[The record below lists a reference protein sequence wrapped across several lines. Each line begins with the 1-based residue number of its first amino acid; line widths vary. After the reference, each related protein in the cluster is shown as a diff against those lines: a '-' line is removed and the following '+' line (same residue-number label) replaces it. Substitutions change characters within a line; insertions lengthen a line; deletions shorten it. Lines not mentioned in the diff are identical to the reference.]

1 MSYDISLVRFYHY
14 GLIIYLVLTST
25 QTFYTAS
32 HFHQIHYEKG
42 KIGFF
47 TITCCSS
54 SSSSSS
60 SSSIENDNQSIISLS
75 STSINEV
82 EVTGVIPPLYPAI
95 VVVKDYFTTILIIG
109 NLKFWNL
116 KFLFSLITLPYYCYY
131 CYYS

>member
-25 QTFYTAS
+25 QNLYTAS
-32 HFHQIHYEKG
+32 HFHQIHYEKE
-42 KIGFF
+42 KNVFF
-47 TITCCSS
+47 TLACCSS

-82 EVTGVIPPLYPAI
+82 EVTGVITPLDSAV
-95 VVVKDYFTTILIIG
+95 VVVKDCFYNDF
-109 NLKFWNL
+109 NNR
-116 KFLFSLITLPYYCYY
+116 
-131 CYYS
+131 